1 MARVGATIKVM
12 PDGPKRDLWA
22 LRKSLAAAVP
32 PAMKLQGVREEPV
45 AFGLKALIASVTL
58 EDGEGGT
65 DPLEEAWS
73 GVEGVQSVQV
83 LEVSRLQ

>member
-1 MARVGATIKVM
+1 MARVGATVKVM
-12 PDGPKRDLWA
+12 PESPKSDLQA
-22 LRKSLAAAVP
+22 LRKSLASRVP
-32 PAMKLQGVREEPV
+32 PAMKLEGFREEPV

-58 EDGEGGT
+58 EDAEGGT

-73 GVEGVQSVQV
+73 RIEGVQSVQV